1 MQRFR
6 LVYYSLLFVLT
17 ALMVTSIANA
27 KVLACVAATV

>member
-17 ALMVTSIANA
+17 ALMVTSIASGETL
-27 KVLACVAATV
+27 VRIVAVV

>member
-17 ALMVTSIANA
+17 ALMVTSIASA
-27 KVLACVAATV
+27 GSLVCVAAAA